1 MLRTHSA
8 LHRFFSI
15 GACLVSLGASGVA
28 VAKPR
33 GKAPAP
39 APAAVAGPS
48 AQPDAVPEPAAAP
61 APVES
66 APAAAEGGGVT
77 QAADAQEDATQKGA
91 AEGSSSQAQ
100 QDEAQLATLR
110 AQASELIDEL
120 AQARAKATLLGK
132 TLFKTQLRLRIQNLA
147 APDPRLT
154 KLVLKLDGAPVF
166 VGDGAALS
174 GDAARQVFEGFVAPG
189 RHVLTAELTQQSRQ
203 DESFGYSMHDS
214 YNFKAQ
220 KDKVSEL
227 TLIVDDDSDMASE
240 YPDDGDGEYDVRLK
254 LRVRTKERG
263 EE

>member
-33 GKAPAP
+33 GKAIAPAP
-39 APAAVAGPS
+39 APEAAAVAAPS
-48 AQPDAVPEPAAAP
+48 AQPEAAP
-61 APVES
+61 DPAPAES
-66 APAAAEGGGVT
+66 VQAAAEGGAAPL
-77 QAADAQEDATQKGA
+77 AADAPVDAAQKGS
-91 AEGSSSQAQ
+91 AEGSPGQTP

-110 AQASELIDEL
+110 AQAAELIDEL